1 MLKRLRSATVCGIV
15 TLVLLSCTTFLAS
28 AQETNFYLRADMDAQ
43 EDRWVDSTF
52 NALSVEERLGQL
64 FMIRAHSDLGPD
76 HIAKVEALIKQYKVG
91 SLCFFQGTPEKQA
104 ELINRYQDLS
114 STLPLMVAIDGE
126 WGLGM
131 RMPASTISFPRQLTL
146 GAIQD
151 NDLIYQMGRE
161 VGQQLK
167 RAGIHVNFAPVVD
180 INNNAANPVINN
192 RSFGEDRYNVTIK
205 SYQYMKG
212 MQDEGVM
219 ACAKHFPGHGDT
231 DVDSHYDLPV
241 INHDLA
247 RLDSIEFYPFE
258 LLSKEGVGSMMIAH
272 LNVPALD
279 QRANRP
285 TTLSRNA
292 VTNLLREQMRFQGL
306 AFTDALEM
314 KGVTK
319 YFKSGEV
326 EAEALVAGND
336 ILVLPEDIGAAM
348 RTIKAYIEAG
358 KLDQTQVDASIKRM
372 LRAKYR
378 LQLTSFTPIEVD
390 NIRKDLNNKDALAL
404 KSRLIKNALT
414 LVRNQKKLLPF
425 TQTTQLKIASLS
437 IGVKQKTAFQNRLD
451 AYQKMEHYQL
461 HTGTTASSRS
471 AIAQKLAEQ
480 DVVLVS
486 LHNMSKF
493 ANKNFGLKQTDL
505 DFLYQLNRETK
516 VVLNIFGS
524 PYSLKYFDRFEWVLC
539 AYEDDQLTQD
549 LTAQAL
555 FGAFSIQGRLPITAS
570 KRSTFNSGHITPTA
584 YRMGYSLP
592 EATGLNSDTLQKID
606 AIIQEAIQIKATPGC
621 VVLVAKDGQIVFEK
635 AYGYHTYAKQR
646 AVKTSD
652 IYDLAS
658 ITKVAS
664 ATLAVMHLQDQE
676 KINIQEPINN
686 FLPELNTTNKNGKT
700 IKDIM
705 AHHAGLIGWIPFY
718 KQTVS
723 KSRRNPQPLKDFY
736 RPTPDD
742 AYSVQVAD
750 GLYLRED
757 FRDSIWQQIY
767 HSDLRN
773 STDYRYSD
781 LGFYLMA
788 QLVERQSGLPLDQY
802 MQKHFYQPMGLQNT
816 SYLPLQKFDKDRIVP
831 TERDNYFRKRT
842 VHGYVHDMGAA
853 MLGGVSGHAGLF
865 SSAQDLAQLMQ
876 MLLQGGYYGGQQY
889 LKPETIANFTMRHP
903 RSSRRGIGFDLQE
916 LNPNHSPNL
925 ASEASPNTFG
935 HLGFTGTAVWTDPD
949 EDLIYIFLSNRTYP
963 SMNNNKLHKL
973 DFRPRVQS
981 VIYQALESRTKNTNN
996 RSGS

>member
-1 MLKRLRSATVCGIV
+1 MLKRLLQASVPGII
-15 TLVLLSCTTFLAS
+15 TLILLLNPGFKAI
-28 AQETNFYLRADMDAQ
+28 AQSTNFYLSAGIDQQ
-43 EDRWVDSTF
+43 EDRWVDSVF
-52 NALSVEERLGQL
+52 NALSVDERLGQL

-76 HIAKVEALIKQYKVG
+76 HIAKVEAQIKQYKVG

-104 ELINRYQDLS
+104 ELINKYQDLS
-114 STLPLMVAIDGE
+114 STLPLMIAIDGE

-146 GAIQD
+146 GAIQN

-241 INHDLA
+241 INHDLN

-258 LLSKEGVGSMMIAH
+258 LLSKEGVGSMMVAH
-272 LNVPALD
+272 LNVPVLD

-285 TTLSRNA
+285 TTLSKNT

-319 YFKSGEV
+319 YFESGEV

-336 ILVLPEDIGAAM
+336 VLVLPEDIGAAM
-348 RTIKAYIEAG
+348 RTIKAYIKDG
-358 KLDQTQVDASIKRM
+358 KLDQNQVDESIKRM

-378 LQLTSFTPIEVD
+378 LKLTGFTPIKVED
-390 NIRKDLNNKDALAL
+390 IRKELNNKDALAL
-404 KSRLIKNALT
+404 KGALIKNALT

-425 TQTTQLKIASLS
+425 TQTDQRTMAALS
-437 IGVKQKTAFQNRLD
+437 IGANKKTAFQNRLD
-451 AYQKMEHYQL
+451 AYQKMEHFQL
-461 HTGTTASSRS
+461 NKSTTASKRKEL
-471 AIAQKLAEQ
+471 AQGLAQK

-493 ANKNFGLKQTDL
+493 ANKNFGLNQVDL
-505 DFLYQLNRETK
+505 DFLYQLNRQTK

-539 AYEDDQLTQD
+539 AYDEDDLTQD

-555 FGAFSIQGRLPITAS
+555 FGAFSLQGRLPVTAS
-570 KRSTFNSGHITPTA
+570 KRSTFNSGHITPKA
-584 YRMGYSLP
+584 FRMGYSLP
-592 EATGLNSDTLQKID
+592 EATGLNSDTLKKID
-606 AIIQEAIQIKATPGC
+606 DIIQEAIDIKATPGC

-635 AYGYHTYAKQR
+635 AYGHHTYAKKR
-646 AVKTSD
+646 AVSTTD

-676 KINIQEPINN
+676 KVDIQQPINN
-686 FLPELNTTNKNGKT
+686 FIPELNATNKNGKT

-723 KSRRNPQPLKDFY
+723 KSRRNPQPLKAFY
-736 RPTPDD
+736 RPAAED
-742 AYSVQVAD
+742 AYSIEVAD
-750 GLYLRED
+750 GLYLRQD

-767 HSDLRN
+767 HSDLRS

-788 QLVERQSGLPLDQY
+788 KLVEQQSGLSLDEY
-802 MQKHFYQPMGLQNT
+802 MDQHFYQPMGLHNMG
-816 SYLPLQKFDKDRIVP
+816 YLPLQKFDKDRIVP
-831 TERDNYFRKRT
+831 TERDNYFRKST
-842 VHGYVHDMGAA
+842 VHGHVHDMGAA

-865 SSAQDLAQLMQ
+865 STANDLAQLMQ

-889 LKPETIANFTMRHP
+889 LKAETITNFTMRHP

-973 DFRPRVQS
+973 DIRPRVQS
-981 VIYQALESRTKNTNN
+981 VIYQALENRKNHNN
-996 RSGS
+996 QNGS

>member
-1 MLKRLRSATVCGIV
+1 MMKRLYFTAVAGFI
-15 TLVLLSCTTFLAS
+15 TLILLVGTTFPAS
-28 AQETNFYLRADMDAQ
+28 AQATNFYLRAGMDAT
-43 EDRWVDSTF
+43 EDRWVDSVF
-52 NALSVEERLGQL
+52 NALDTDEKLGQL

-76 HIAKVEALIKQYKVG
+76 HIAQVEAQIKQYKVG

-104 ELINRYQDLS
+104 ELINRYQGLS
-114 STLPLMVAIDGE
+114 STLPLMIAIDGE

-131 RMPASTISFPRQLTL
+131 RMPASTISYPRQLTL
-146 GAIQD
+146 GAIQN

-212 MQDEGVM
+212 MQDEGIM

-241 INHDLA
+241 INHDLN

-272 LNVPALD
+272 LSVPALD
-279 QRANRP
+279 PRPNRP
-285 TTLSRNA
+285 TTLSRNT
-292 VTNLLREQMRFQGL
+292 VTNLLREQMHFQGL

-319 YFKSGEV
+319 YFDAGEV

-336 ILVLPEDIGAAM
+336 VLVLPEDIGAAL
-348 RTIKAYIEAG
+348 RSIKSYIRDG
-358 KLDQTQVDASIKRM
+358 KLEQSQVDASVKRM
-372 LRAKYR
+372 LRSKYR
-378 LQLTSFTPIEVD
+378 LQLTNFTPIKVD

-404 KSRLIKNALT
+404 KSELVKAALT

-425 TQTTQLKIASLS
+425 TQTNQLSMASLS
-437 IGVKQKTAFQNRLD
+437 VGVSQKSPFQSRLD
-451 AYQKMEHYQL
+451 AYQKMEHFQL
-461 HTGTTASSRS
+461 NKNTKASKRS
-471 AIAQKLAEQ
+471 ELAQKLAEK

-486 LHNMSKF
+486 LHDMSKF
-493 ANKNFGLKQTDL
+493 ASKNFGLKQADL
-505 DFLYQLNRETK
+505 DFLYQLNRQTK
-516 VVLNIFGS
+516 VILNIFGS

-539 AYEDDQLTQD
+539 AYDEDKLTQD

-555 FGAFSIQGRLPITAS
+555 FGAFSLQGRLPVTAS
-570 KRSTFNSGHITPTA
+570 KRSTYNSGHITPKA
-584 YRMGYSLP
+584 FRMGYSLP

-606 AIIQEAIQIKATPGC
+606 EIIKEAIDIKATPGC

-635 AYGYHTYAKQR
+635 AYGHHTYAQKR

-658 ITKVAS
+658 ITKVAA
-664 ATLAVMHLQDQE
+664 ATLAVMHLQDSEQ
-676 KINIQEPINN
+676 IDIQQPINN
-686 FLPELNTTNKNGKT
+686 FLPELDATNKNGKT

-723 KSRRNPQPLKDFY
+723 KSRRNPQPLKAFY
-736 RPTPDD
+736 RSAPEE
-742 AYSVQVAD
+742 AYSIEVTD
-750 GLYLRED
+750 KLYLRQD

-767 HSDLRN
+767 QSDLRSN
-773 STDYRYSD
+773 TNYRYSD

-788 QLVERQSGLPLDQY
+788 QLVERQSGMPLDQY
-802 MQKHFYQPMGLQNT
+802 MNQHFYLPMGLQNT
-816 SYLPLQKFDKDRIVP
+816 SYLPLQKFKKDRIVP
-831 TERDNYFRKRT
+831 TERDNYFRKGT
-842 VHGYVHDMGAA
+842 VHGHVHDMGAA

-865 SSAQDLAQLMQ
+865 SSAGDLAQLMQ
-876 MLLQGGYYGGQQY
+876 MLLQGGHYGGQQY
-889 LKPETIANFTMRHP
+889 LKGETITNFTMRHP

-916 LNPNHSPNL
+916 LNPNQTANL
-925 ASEASPNTFG
+925 ASEASTNTFG
-935 HLGFTGTAVWTDPD
+935 HLGFTGTAVWADPD

-973 DFRPRVQS
+973 DIRPRVQS
-981 VIYQALESRTKNTNN
+981 VIYRALEQGSKNQI
-996 RSGS
+996 SSIGS

>member
-1 MLKRLRSATVCGIV
+1 MLKRLYLQVIPCLI
-15 TLVLLSCTTFLAS
+15 TFLLLVGTIFTAA
-28 AQETNFYLRADMDAQ
+28 AQVTNFYLRAGMDAA
-43 EDRWVDSTF
+43 EDRWVDSVF
-52 NALSVEERLGQL
+52 NALDTDEKLGQL

-76 HIAKVEALIKQYKVG
+76 HIAKVEAQIKKYKVG

-104 ELINRYQDLS
+104 ELINRYQGLS
-114 STLPLMVAIDGE
+114 STLPLMIAIDGE

-212 MQDEGVM
+212 MQDEGIM

-241 INHDLA
+241 INHDLD

-285 TTLSRNA
+285 TTLSRNT

-319 YFKSGEV
+319 YFEAGEV
-326 EAEALVAGND
+326 EAEALLAGND
-336 ILVLPEDIGAAM
+336 VLVLPEDIGAAM
-348 RTIKAYIEAG
+348 RTIKAYIQDG
-358 KLDQTQVDASIKRM
+358 KLDQNQVDASVKRM
-372 LRAKYR
+372 LRSKYR
-378 LQLTSFTPIEVD
+378 LQLTNFTPIQVD
-390 NIRKDLNNKDALAL
+390 NIRKDLNNKDALVL
-404 KSRLIKNALT
+404 KSELVKAALT

-425 TQTTQLKIASLS
+425 TQTTQLSMASLS
-437 IGVKQKTAFQNRLD
+437 IGAVKKTAFQTRID

-461 HTGTTASSRS
+461 NKNSKAAKRNEL
-471 AIAQKLAEQ
+471 AQQLAQK

-486 LHNMSKF
+486 LHDMSKY
-493 ANKNFGLKQTDL
+493 ASRNFGLQQADL
-505 DFLYQLNRETK
+505 DFLYQLNRQTK

-539 AYEDDQLTQD
+539 AYDEDTLTQD

-555 FGAFSIQGRLPITAS
+555 FGAFSIQGRLPVTAS
-570 KRSTFNSGHITPTA
+570 KRSTYNSGHITPKA
-584 YRMGYSLP
+584 FRMGYSLP

-606 AIIQEAIQIKATPGC
+606 AIIKEAIDIKATPGC
-621 VVLVAKDGQIVFEK
+621 VVLVAKNGQIVFEK
-635 AYGYHTYAKQR
+635 AYGHHTYAKQR
-646 AVKTSD
+646 AVQTAD

-658 ITKVAS
+658 ITKVAA
-664 ATLAVMHLQDQE
+664 ATLAVMHLQDSEQ
-676 KINIQEPINN
+676 IDIQQPINN
-686 FLPELNTTNKNGKT
+686 FIPELNATNKNGKT
-700 IKDIM
+700 VKDIM

-736 RPTPDD
+736 RSKPEE
-742 AYSVQVAD
+742 AYSIQVAD
-750 GLYLRED
+750 NLYLRKD

-767 HSDLRN
+767 HSDLRS

-788 QLVERQSGLPLDQY
+788 QLVERQSGMSLDRY
-802 MQKHFYQPMGLQNT
+802 MNQHFYQPMGLQNT
-816 SYLPLQKFDKDRIVP
+816 SYLPLQKFNRDRIVP
-831 TERDNYFRKRT
+831 TERDNYFRRRT
-842 VHGYVHDMGAA
+842 VHGHVHDMGAA
-853 MLGGVSGHAGLF
+853 MLGGISGHAGLF
-865 SSAQDLAQLMQ
+865 SNASDLAQLMQ
-876 MLLQGGYYGGQQY
+876 MLLQGGYYGGEQY
-889 LKPETIANFTMRHP
+889 LKPETIENFTMRHP
-903 RSSRRGIGFDLQE
+903 RSSRRGIGFDLKE
-916 LNPNHSPNL
+916 LNPNHTANL
-925 ASEASPNTFG
+925 ANEASPNTFG

-963 SMNNNKLHKL
+963 SMNNSKLHKL
-973 DFRPRVQS
+973 DFRPRIQS
-981 VIYQALESRTKNTNN
+981 VIYRALESRTNYSSMQT
-996 RSGS
+996 GS